1 MSERH
6 EKLIRAIQLVQRLS
20 GSRAG
25 LTITELAEGMECSRR
40 TAERVLK
47 AVGQACDGL
56 ESLSGDGGEK
66 RWRMGASF
74 LSRTLRLTAAEMGEM
89 ELAAKR
95 LAAEGQEERADLL
108 RAAGRKLRALAEP
121 RALHAAE
128 LDAEALLAAE
138 GLATRPGPR
147 MRVGGHLIGQL
158 RQAILAKR
166 VLRVRYRAKDGT
178 EAERLLEP
186 CGLLYGQ
193 RPYLLAA
200 VPGKADA
207 AVWRLDRLL
216 AVEVTDQPCL
226 RHFDMAALTE
236 GNFGVW
242 REPPMEVALR
252 FSPAVA
258 AEAANWVFHP
268 SQQAAPQA
276 DGSLLVRFRAGGL
289 EEMANHI
296 ATWGTTV
303 EVLEPPALRHRLTA
317 MGAALLRHH
326 GTGTDAPMPQDAA
339 LHQAEAA
346 E

>member
-1 MSERH
+1 MTERH
-6 EKLIRAIQLVQRLS
+6 EKLIRAIELVQRLS
-20 GSRAG
+20 GSRTG

-56 ESLSGDGGEK
+56 EAIPGDGGEK
-66 RWRMGASF
+66 RWRMGPSF
-74 LSRTLRLTAAEMGEM
+74 LSRTLKLSAAEMSEM
-89 ELAAKR
+89 ELAAAR
-95 LAAEGQEERADLL
+95 LESEGQGERAELL
-108 RAAGRKLRALAEP
+108 RGAGRKLRALAEP

-147 MRVGGHLIGQL
+147 MRVGGALIGRL
-158 RQAILAKR
+158 RQAILARR
-166 VLRVRYRAKDGT
+166 VLRVRYRGKDGA

-216 AVEVTDQPCL
+216 EVEVTAQPCAP
-226 RHFDMAALTE
+226 RFDMAALTA

-242 REPPMEVALR
+242 REPPMDVVLR
-252 FSPAVA
+252 FAPGA
-258 AEAANWVFHP
+258 AGEAANWVFHA
-268 SQQAAPQA
+268 SQAAAPQP
-276 DGSLLVRFRAGGL
+276 DGTLLVRFRAGGL
-289 EEMANHI
+289 EEMAFHL
-296 ATWGTTV
+296 ATWGEAV
-303 EVLEPPALRHRLTA
+303 EVLEPPALGARLA
-317 MGAALLRHH
+317 ALGEALLRRH
-326 GTGTDAPMPQDAA
+326 GTGTDVATPHASPRGQE
-339 LHQAEAA
+339 EAA
-346 E
+346 

>member
-20 GSRAG
+20 GSRTG
-25 LTITELAEGMECSRR
+25 LTISELAAGMECSRR

-56 ESLSGDGGEK
+56 EAIPGDGGEK

-74 LSRTLRLTAAEMGEM
+74 LSRTLKLTAAEMGEM

-95 LAAEGQEERADLL
+95 LSAEGQEERAELL
-108 RAAGRKLRALAEP
+108 RGAGRKLRALAEP
-121 RALHAAE
+121 RALLAAE
-128 LDAEALLAAE
+128 VDAEALLAAE

-147 MRVGGHLIGQL
+147 IRVGGHLVGQL
-158 RQAILAKR
+158 RQAILARR
-166 VLRVRYRAKDGT
+166 VLRVRYRGKDGT
-178 EAERLLEP
+178 EVERLLEP

-200 VPGKADA
+200 VPGKPDA

-216 AVEVTDQPCL
+216 AVEVTEQPCAA
-226 RHFDMAALTE
+226 RFDMAALTAH
-236 GNFGVW
+236 NFGVW
-242 REPPMEVALR
+242 REAPLDVVLR
-252 FSPAVA
+252 FAPPA
-258 AEAANWVFHP
+258 AEEAAHWVFHP
-268 SQQAAPQA
+268 SQSVAPQP
-276 DGSLLVRFRAGGL
+276 DGALVVRFRAGGL

-296 ATWGTTV
+296 ATWGEAV
-303 EVLEPPALRHRLTA
+303 EVLDPPVLRARLAA
-317 MGAALLRHH
+317 MGAALLRRH
-326 GTGTDAPMPQDAA
+326 GTGTDAPMPQDAPVT
-339 LHQAEAA
+339 AEAA